1 VREATRLRRVEGPL
15 PGVPAEGGDASS
27 ARECAARCPDER
39 GGRVRGCGW
48 GSWRAL
54 TRRAWP
60 TWRRRANP
68 KTVARWRAKIVTV
81 EGSSCAWWTG
91 AVSGRGHG
99 RFWLSSGRVVVAH
112 RFAFA
117 VVHGVEAAA
126 AVPVLGHRCDNPLCQ
141 RVGPGHVVASSYV
154 ENRREWAIRRGA
166 PVLRWVIRAG
176 PRQRARELRDWR
188 ARTRRWSLPIWR
200 GCARI
205 FGEQLTL
212 W

>member
-1 VREATRLRRVEGPL
+1 MSPWLRVGVVARLDQAGL
-15 PGVPAEGGDASS
+15 ADL
-27 ARECAARCPDER
+27 AAACDSED
-39 GGRVRGCGW
+39 V
-48 GSWRAL
+48 L
-54 TRRAWP
+54 
-60 TWRRRANP
+60 
-68 KTVARWRAKIVTV
+68 ARWRAKVVTV

-141 RVGPGHVVASSYV
+141 RVGPGHIVASSQV
-154 ENRREWAIRRGA
+154 QNRREWAIRRAHAGSPLGDPRGA
-166 PVLRWVIRAG
+166 
-176 PRQRARELRDWR
+176 RQRARELRDMAREDPALVAVDLARLR
-188 ARTRRWSLPIWR
+188 AL
-200 GCARI
+200 C
-205 FGEQLTL
+205 GEQLAL